1 VKHTYFLEAMLAGT
15 LTHMY
20 LLLAASPVMRG
31 DALEE
36 TPIQKVVILLKD
48 IASKVAAEGQ
58 KEAAEYD
65 KFACFCKEQADEKQ
79 YAMEKSAARIED
91 LSAEIE
97 MLTTKKSKLNRE
109 IRELKEQSD
118 KLEERVYQR
127 ERRRRTTHERYLST
141 GKDMN
146 EAIDACERAIE
157 TIKNSKTE
165 MRGAKLDLIQVTSGL
180 MKAVKK
186 QAQLANTH
194 GVTTLLS
201 KIGDQAAPKFE
212 YQSNDILATLEDLLA
227 SFKSMKTKL
236 DEDEH
241 NGKAADELSILA
253 MNNQIDFKE
262 KAIREK
268 AAIMS
273 ATEEQEFDRRGQL
286 NDEANDKKADKEFTK
301 RLKPE
306 CEKRAFLFDQRSSMR
321 AKELRALDEATQ
333 ELERGAVPNY
343 SANKKLVGLQES
355 AVGKA
360 GKIEK
365 GLTFVQISETVK
377 RERSRDEAGL
387 DRVRSFL
394 AEAAQRTGSS
404 ALASAAV
411 RIGVAANRQRVP
423 RGVSARMQDPD
434 APAPDHFKLV
444 RSIIENLI
452 ARLQDDATSEA
463 KQRTNCDDGI
473 TSETGKRDS
482 ANAKIEMSTAELTV
496 LASNK
501 NKLEEGNQQLTAQIA
516 ELKKAQ
522 LEVQELYAE
531 QYKDLKEQ
539 EEMQREGIY
548 AVKDA
553 LEVLEMFYGKTAHG
567 MDSFGKIVDHDTAY
581 GKPRQS
587 FLQFQR
593 TAGRRYRPRDEKGFI
608 ADRDGNTVGDLA
620 PTTFGDTYHG
630 AQEESE
636 GIIGILEVILEDFNK
651 GRYETDEDLHSAE
664 EMKDEFL
671 KQTGEDVTA
680 KQTLIDKNKAS
691 ITEIN
696 ENLVEQ
702 EQANRDAKGELESAE
717 KALSGWHTMCVE
729 GEETWKERAQ
739 KREEEVE
746 ALKSALEILEE
757 WKN

>member
-1 VKHTYFLEAMLAGT
+1 MLAGT

-20 LLLAASPVMRG
+20 LLLAVSLVMQG

-109 IRELKEQSD
+109 IRELGEQID
-118 KLEERVYQR
+118 KLQERKYHR
-127 ERRRRTTHERYLST
+127 SNYRDDTHKRYLST
-141 GKDMN
+141 AKDMN

-157 TIKNSKTE
+157 TLKNSKTE

-186 QAQLANTH
+186 QAQLANAH

-212 YQSNDILATLEDLLA
+212 YQSNDIIATLEDLLA
-227 SFKSMKTKL
+227 SFKSMKTQL

-241 NGKAADELSILA
+241 NEKAADELSILA
-253 MNNQIDFKE
+253 MNNQMDFKE

-268 AAIMS
+268 MAIMS

-286 NDEANDKKADKEFTK
+286 NDEANDKKADNEFTK

-321 AKELRALDEATQ
+321 AKELRALAKATY

-360 GKIEK
+360 GKKEK

-411 RIGVAANRQRVP
+411 RIGVAANRQRVR

-452 ARLQDDATSEA
+452 ARLKDDATSEA

-473 TSETGKRDS
+473 TSETGKRDT

-501 NKLEEGNQQLTAQIA
+501 NKLEEANQQLTAQIA
-516 ELKKAQ
+516 ELKKAE
-522 LEVQELYAE
+522 LEVQELYVE
-531 QYKDLKEQ
+531 QYKDLEEQ
-539 EEMQREGIY
+539 QEMQNQGISHVKY
-548 AVKDA
+548 ALDI
-553 LEVLEMFYGKTAHG
+553 LEMFYGKTAHG
-567 MDSFGKIVDHDTAY
+567 RDYWGKIVDRDTAY
-581 GKPRQS
+581 GRPRRS

-593 TAGRRYRPRDEKGFI
+593 TAERRYRPRDEDGFI
-608 ADRDGNTVGDLA
+608 SDRDGNNVGDLA

-636 GIIGILEVILEDFNK
+636 GIIGILEVILEDFNR
-651 GRYETDEDLHSAE
+651 GWDETQKDLDSAE
-664 EMKDEFL
+664 EMKNEFV
-671 KQTGEDVTA
+671 KQTGEDVKA

-696 ENLVEQ
+696 ENLVDQ
-702 EQANRDAKGELESAE
+702 EQANRDAKGELDSAE